1 MVVAAVFLYP
11 LFVHYLYT
19 WIEPFNPEK
28 LSQAKLADTER
39 ALQTEQN
46 TRIEEQQRYEQHG
59 MALGD
64 SDFLKCMGNEQAEMG
79 I

>member
-1 MVVAAVFLYP
+1 MVSNGFLYRVP
-11 LFVHYLYT
+11 
-19 WIEPFNPEK
+19 NQ

-59 MALGD
+59 MALGGD
-64 SDFLKCMGNEQAEMG
+64 SDAENVWEMNKQKWEYNG
-79 I
+79 IYTCCA